1 MGYSVTLL
9 AMGTLIVFVFVI
21 MKLYMRSYTVE
32 VLEKNSMSI

>member
-9 AMGTLIVFVFVI
+9 AMGTLIVFVFVF

-32 VLEKNSMSI
+32 VLEKNSM